1 MCNHLRTLA
10 IGLVALATVG
20 CGTRVGNSNGGSGN
34 TGPAPL
40 VVITPIGHKATSA
53 AGANPVTLTVRSGA
67 DVTLSGKDSDGLS
80 VALKTFEWSQ
90 SGGASLPSPPD
101 VGALL
106 YRSANTVSF
115 RAPAVAAPAN
125 LTFQLTVT
133 NALGGSA
140 SGTADVTVIPA
151 EDSNQFLAPPTKP
164 RNFQVGVATV
174 DGIDKSTL
182 SAGVPVCV
190 RVARQVQYQS
200 RDGIIHD
207 PLTLPQ
213 LASLQAD
220 TTWSQSTS
228 DASKSA
234 GAAAAKD
241 SNTGLLS
248 DTSVAAALTNFTNP
262 RVTFEVPS
270 FNDDELFA
278 MFNQPGA
285 SATQF
290 AEQLVPSDVDTAHL
304 LLSISA
310 TPGSCD
316 GKTSAPALAT
326 KLVVAVLD
334 SGQNTPFWNVS
345 DTNGSAATITVD
357 TPPADIV
364 AGSTPATLMADTL
377 LSKLSTNAQVEAAES
392 MKAYYAAIDPGKKKT
407 TLNDWLDANCF
418 DHTAADYGVAAAGAN
433 AAHATYTNNFDLGFG
448 RDMYFMNCAAT
459 NTLASVVVNYSS
471 LEAAALKQGPIIA
484 VAMEYGVAADG
495 SNPDRK
501 FAKFYVF
508 APDDRDGLLKRVGGA
523 NFDHRGQKYVP
534 GACTSCHG
542 GTLPTLPPN
551 FVSSTTAYP
560 VIQDPRKDQQASAAN
575 KCSPASPTAACLS
588 PGDVD
593 AAFLPWDLDSFLYAD
608 TDPAYTGLAIPKT
621 GYQRADQEPH
631 LKALNQL
638 VHQTFAPEVEPQTT
652 STGVGAPTTVMVD
665 RYDAARSLVEGWYG
679 GTDFP
684 NPSYSDAAPPAVWT
698 SWAAPA
704 ASASLYHNVFART
717 CRACHSVNPQVSI
730 QFSGATGYTDFI
742 NEFVPT
748 NSTPPT
754 SASGGQHIGRQYV
767 FQEAAMPGARLTTDR
782 FWVDYGGADSA
793 AKTLAVH
800 LAQNIGATDLVTSSG
815 DAVAPGQPSITVT
828 VNGHPADA
836 TTGLFT
842 VDRFTGARVEASASF
857 FVSSYKWTLCISP
870 TKGATCVAA
879 PLIGDTTSSPGID
892 TTAFGYYTLNLVADN
907 GLGQTVTPTYTVY
920 VPDSIPALVLDPTTH
935 LPVSNCPAGKSA
947 QFDPANDG
955 APVPIDVAACFAPP
969 GDPPYT
975 LTISADGTSYSA
987 GPISGPNGAW
997 KASPVPGSLPSI
1009 TFNFTAN
1016 ASATGANTVYYK
1028 WCDLDSEC
1036 AVGTT
1041 TVSLSG
1047 SLKPSSTAIIAYY
1060 DPALNPNNPGG
1071 IDLTI
1076 PTGAQSIHHVLPTD
1090 TTDPFVSLGTLQDN
1104 MTLGVPANAAVSLAL
1119 SLTPATASRG
1129 VLSASTLT
1137 GTSVLDLRNQ
1147 ISALRFTPDSTA
1159 VHHCVNLDVLGNSLA
1174 AATGVCT
1181 STADI
1186 SNQLTSPADSST
1198 PLTGIAPVTVR
1209 ALASFSQA
1217 ASPSQESIYAIMTE
1231 TSSCATSGC
1240 HLSGHTGT
1248 GATWSVT
1255 PNPNDGSTTYLD
1267 STYNSATSTQVSG
1280 TPLVVP
1286 GDPLGSLLYTAP
1298 CRDGYQSPNM
1308 IKVYAI
1314 TAPQCH
1320 ILYQWILEGAAKN

>member
-1 MCNHLRTLA
+1 MSNRLRTLA

-67 DVTLSGKDSDGLS
+67 DVTLSGKDSDGVS

-106 YRSANTVSF
+106 YRTSNTVSF
-115 RAPAVAAPAN
+115 RAPAVATPTK
-125 LTFQLTVT
+125 LSFKLTVT

-140 SGTADVTVIPA
+140 SATADVSVVPA
-151 EDSNQFLAPPTKP
+151 NDSDQFLVPSTKP
-164 RNFQVGVATV
+164 RTFQVGVTTV

-182 SAGVPVCV
+182 SADVPLCV

-200 RDGIIHD
+200 RDGIVHD
-207 PLTLPQ
+207 PIALPQ

-220 TTWSQSTS
+220 TAW
-228 DASKSA
+228 SKSA
-234 GAAAAKD
+234 SAAAAKD
-241 SNTGLLS
+241 SSSGTLS
-248 DTSVAAALTNFTNP
+248 DTSVSTSLQSFSNP

-278 MFNQPGA
+278 MFSQPGA
-285 SATQF
+285 GSAQF
-290 AEQLVPSDVDTAHL
+290 AQQLVPSDVDTAHL

-334 SGQNTPFWNVS
+334 SAQKTPFWNES
-345 DTNGSAATITVD
+345 DSNGSAATITSD
-357 TPPADIV
+357 TPPTDV
-364 AGSTPATLMADTL
+364 GTGSVPASLTADTL
-377 LSKLSTNAQVEAAES
+377 LSKLSTIAQVETAES
-392 MKAYYAAIDPGKKKT
+392 MKAYYAAIDPDKKRT

-448 RDMYFMNCAAT
+448 RDMYVMNCAAT
-459 NTLASVVVNYSS
+459 NTLASVVINYPS
-471 LEAAALKQGPIIA
+471 LETAALKQGPIIA

-551 FVSSTTAYP
+551 FVSSTTPYP
-560 VIQDPRKDQQASAAN
+560 VIQDPRKDQQAGAAN
-575 KCSPASPTAACLS
+575 KCSPATPTAACLS
-588 PGDVD
+588 SGDVD

-608 TDPAYTGLAIPKT
+608 TDPAYTGRAIPKT
-621 GYQRADQEPH
+621 GFQRADQEPH
-631 LKALNQL
+631 LKAMNQL
-638 VHQTFAPEVEPQTT
+638 VHLTFEPEMEPQAIANG
-652 STGVGAPTTVMVD
+652 SGPPTTVIVD

-679 GTDFP
+679 GTGFP
-684 NPSYSDAAPPAVWT
+684 NPTYSDAGPPAAWT

-704 ASASLYHNVFART
+704 ASAGLYHNVFARN

-730 QFSGATGYTDFI
+730 QFTGANGYTDFI
-742 NEFVPT
+742 NEFTAAGSAAST
-748 NSTPPT
+748 N
-754 SASGGQHIGRQYV
+754 ASGGKHIGQQYV
-767 FQEAAMPGARLTTDR
+767 FQQAVMPAARLTTDR
-782 FWVDYGGADSA
+782 FWVDYGGGDSA

-800 LAQNIGATDLVTSSG
+800 LSQAIGATNLVTSSG

-836 TTGLFT
+836 TTGQFT
-842 VDRFTGARVEASASF
+842 ADRFAGARVESSASF
-857 FVSSYKWTLCISP
+857 FAASYKWTLCISP
-870 TKGATCVAA
+870 TQGGTCVAA

-892 TTAFGYYTLNLVADN
+892 TSAFGYYTLTLVADN
-907 GLGQTVTPTYTVY
+907 GLGQTVTPTYTIH

-947 QFDPANDG
+947 QFDLTNDG
-955 APVPIDVAACFAPP
+955 AAVPIDVAACFAPP

-975 LTISADGTSYSA
+975 LKISADGTSYSA
-987 GPISGPNGAW
+987 GPITGPNGGW
-997 KASPVPGSLPSI
+997 KASVVPGALPSI
-1009 TFNFTAN
+1009 TFNFTVN
-1016 ASATGANTVYYK
+1016 ADAMGANTVHYQ

-1036 AVGTT
+1036 ATGST
-1041 TVSLSG
+1041 TVGLSG
-1047 SLKPSSTAIIAYY
+1047 ALKASSAPIIAYY
-1060 DPALNPNNPGG
+1060 DPRLNPNNTGG
-1071 IDLTI
+1071 TSLTI
-1076 PTGAQSIHHVLPTD
+1076 PAGAQSIYSSNATAA
-1090 TTDPFVSLGTLQDN
+1090 FVSLGTLQND
-1104 MTLGVPANAAVSLAL
+1104 MTLGVPADAAVGLAL
-1119 SLTPATASRG
+1119 SLTPATAARG
-1129 VLSASTLT
+1129 ALSATSLT
-1137 GTSVLDLRNQ
+1137 GTSVADLRTK
-1147 ISALRFTPDSTA
+1147 ISALTFTPKSDATS
-1159 VHHCVNLDVLGNSLA
+1159 HCVNLDVLGNPLA
-1174 AATGVCT
+1174 AGAAGVCASTANVSNTLTSGGTTSATGT
-1181 STADI
+1181 
-1186 SNQLTSPADSST
+1186 
-1198 PLTGIAPVTVR
+1198 APVTVR

-1217 ASPSQESIYAIMTE
+1217 ASPTQESIYAIMTE
-1231 TSSCATSGC
+1231 TGSCATGGC
-1240 HLSGHTGT
+1240 HLKTNPSTMP
-1248 GATWSVT
+1248 AVLWFVT
-1255 PNPNDGSTTYLD
+1255 ANPNNGSTTYLD
-1267 STYNSATSTQVSG
+1267 DTYTSATQTVIG
-1280 TPLVVP
+1280 TPPNAIPLVIP
-1286 GDPLGSLLYTAP
+1286 GDPLGSLLYTVP
-1298 CRDGYQSPNM
+1298 CRDGYNGNAMLP
-1308 IKVYAI
+1308 VYSI
-1314 TAPQCH
+1314 TDPQCH
-1320 ILYQWILEGAAKN
+1320 ILYQWILEGAGKN

>member
-1 MCNHLRTLA
+1 MSNRLRTLA

-34 TGPAPL
+34 TGQAPL
-40 VVITPIGHKATSA
+40 VVITPIGQKLTSA

-80 VALKTFEWSQ
+80 VAIKTFEWSQ
-90 SGGASLPSPPD
+90 SGGDVTLPSPPD

-115 RAPAVAAPAN
+115 RAPAVAAPSK
-125 LTFQLTVT
+125 LTFKLTVT

-140 SGTADVTVIPA
+140 SATADVTVIPA
-151 EDSNQFLAPPTKP
+151 NDSDQFLVPATKP
-164 RNFQVGVATV
+164 RIFQVGLAAV

-182 SAGVPVCV
+182 TADVPVCV

-200 RDGIIHD
+200 RDGVVHD
-207 PLTLPQ
+207 PVALPQ

-220 TTWSQSTS
+220 AAWSQS
-228 DASKSA
+228 AS
-234 GAAAAKD
+234 AAAAKD
-241 SNTGLLS
+241 PNTGTLS
-248 DTSVAAALTNFTNP
+248 DASIATALQNFSNP

-278 MFNQPGA
+278 MFNQPA
-285 SATQF
+285 ADSSVEF
-290 AEQLVPSDVDTAHL
+290 AQQLVPSDVDTARL

-316 GKTSAPALAT
+316 GKTSAPALGT

-334 SGQNTPFWNVS
+334 SSQNTPFWNTS
-345 DTNGSAATITVD
+345 DTNGSAATIAVD

-364 AGSTPATLMADTL
+364 SGSTPASLTSDTL
-377 LSKLSTNAQVEAAES
+377 LSKLSSNAQIETAES
-392 MKAYYAAIDPGKKKT
+392 MKAYYAAIDPDKKKT

-433 AAHATYTNNFDLGFG
+433 AAHSTYTNNFDLGFG
-448 RDMYFMNCAAT
+448 RDMYVMNCAAK
-459 NTLASVVVNYSS
+459 NTLASVVVNYPS
-471 LEAAALKQGPIIA
+471 LETAALKQGPIIA

-542 GTLPTLPPN
+542 GTLPIVPAG
-551 FVSSTTAYP
+551 FASSTSTYP
-560 VIQDPRKDQQASAAN
+560 VIQDPRQDQTASAAN
-575 KCSPASPTAACLS
+575 KCTPATPTAACLS

-593 AAFLPWDLDSFLYAD
+593 AAFLPWDLDSLLYAD
-608 TDPAYTGLAIPKT
+608 TDPAYSGTSIPKT
-621 GYQRADQEPH
+621 GFQRADQEPH

-638 VHQTFAPEVEPQTT
+638 VHQTFDPEMEPQTT
-652 STGVGAPTTVMVD
+652 TVGSNPPTTVLVD
-665 RYDAARSLVEGWYG
+665 RYDAVRSLVEGWYG
-679 GTDFP
+679 GADFP
-684 NPSYSDAAPPAVWT
+684 NSTYSDAAPPAAWT

-704 ASASLYHNVFART
+704 ASASVYHNVFARN
-717 CRACHSVNPQVSI
+717 CRACHTVNPQVSI
-730 QFSGATGYTDFI
+730 QFAGATGYTDFT

-748 NSTPPT
+748 GSASSTT
-754 SASGGQHIGRQYV
+754 ASGGQHIGRQYV
-767 FQEAAMPGARLTTDR
+767 FQQGVMAGARLTDDR
-782 FWVDYGGADSA
+782 FWVDYNGGDSA
-793 AKTLAVH
+793 AKTLAVN
-800 LAQNIGATDLVTSSG
+800 LSQAIGATDLVTSTG
-815 DAVAPGQPSITVT
+815 DAVAPGQPSVTVT

-842 VDRFTGARVEASASF
+842 VDRFIGARVEASASF
-857 FVSSYKWTLCISP
+857 FVATYKWTLCISP
-870 TKGATCVAA
+870 TQGAACVAA
-879 PLIGDTTSSPGID
+879 PLVGDTTSSPGID
-892 TTAFGYYTLNLVADN
+892 TSAFGYYTLKLVADN
-907 GLGQTVTPTYTVY
+907 GLGQTVTPTYTIY
-920 VPDSIPALVLDPTTH
+920 VPDSIPALIQDPTTH

-947 QFDPANDG
+947 QYDTTNDG
-955 APVPIDVAACFAPP
+955 APVPIDVAACFSPP
-969 GDPPYT
+969 GDPGYT
-975 LTISADGTSYSA
+975 LTISADGTTYSA
-987 GPISGPNGAW
+987 GQIAGPNSAW
-997 KASPVPGSLPSI
+997 KASVVPGSLPSI
-1009 TFNFTAN
+1009 TFNFTPN
-1016 ASATGANTVYYK
+1016 ASATVANTVYYK
-1028 WCDLDSEC
+1028 WCDLDNEC

-1041 TVSLSG
+1041 TVGLSG
-1047 SLKPSSTAIIAYY
+1047 SLNPSSTPIIAYY
-1060 DPALNPNNPGG
+1060 DPALNPNNPNG

-1076 PTGAQSIHHVLPTD
+1076 PTGGQPIHHVLPTD
-1090 TTDPFVSLGTLQDN
+1090 TTDPFVSLRTLQNN
-1104 MTLGVPANAAVSLAL
+1104 MTLGVPANAAVTLTL

-1129 VLSASTLT
+1129 TLSATVLN
-1137 GTSVLDLRNQ
+1137 GTSVADLRNQ
-1147 ISALRFTPDSTA
+1147 ISALQFAPTA
-1159 VHHCVNLDVLGNSLA
+1159 AAASHCVNLDALGSSLGSGV
-1174 AATGVCT
+1174 GVCP

-1186 SNQLTSPADSST
+1186 SNQLTSPSDTST
-1198 PLTGIAPVTVR
+1198 PTTGVAPVTVR

-1231 TSSCATSGC
+1231 TNSCATSGC
-1240 HLSGHTGT
+1240 HLSGHLGT

-1267 STYNSATSTQVSG
+1267 NTYTSATTTQVSG

-1286 GDPLGSLLYTAP
+1286 GNPLGSLLYTAP
-1298 CRDGYQSPNM
+1298 CRDGYLSPNM
-1308 IKVYAI
+1308 VQLYAI

-1320 ILYQWILEGAAKN
+1320 ILYQWILEGAGKN